1 MYPSAPRSAAA
12 FMKSASNWRKVSV
25 VAGFASAT
33 VGFGSPDACAHRPA
47 PIITTTMMIVKSRNL
62 SDEKLIDPPPF
73 HIRDR
78 QSKSLMQSEILN
90 LKSQCESS
98 KNIRFHQRPNSIA
111 STRRPPASRRDGGAT
126 NYAATLD
133 ACECSAGILP
143 AVASASRARSR
154 QNKRKHTPTRS
165 L

>member
-25 VAGFASAT
+25 VAGLASAT
-33 VGFGSPDACAHRPA
+33 VGFGSPEACAHRPA
-47 PIITTTMMIVKSRNL
+47 PIITPTMMIVKSRNL
-62 SDEKLIDPPPF
+62 SDDKLIDPPQC

-98 KNIRFHQRPNSIA
+98 KNIRFSPEAKFYREHETPAGQPPRP
-111 STRRPPASRRDGGAT
+111 RR
-126 NYAATLD
+126 YKLCAATPD

-143 AVASASRARSR
+143 AVASASRRS
-154 QNKRKHTPTRS
+154 H
-165 L
+165 